1 MLHNIEFNY
10 IKHAF
15 KQSHFSTKIMTQ
27 VLIATSIQQTK
38 KYPLLFQFQTQ
49 HTSHFPNL
57 LQFTAMCM

>member
-1 MLHNIEFNY
+1 
-10 IKHAF
+10 
-15 KQSHFSTKIMTQ
+15 MTQ